1 MFYDAGNLELR
12 QGDLTYSLEC
22 IENAATEIAG
32 KGKKILALG
41 GEHLVTYPILKT
53 MKKHFRN
60 IKIVHFDAH
69 CDLRDEYEGQKL
81 SHATVMK
88 RVKELGGSEIF
99 QIGIRSGTRGEFE
112 ELFPIDSPTSLV
124 ASLSRNTPI
133 YVTFDMDVFDPSLVA
148 GVTTPEP
155 GGLTFKEVMEYFS
168 VLKGMNIVGAD
179 IVELAPDYDTTFVSS
194 VSAAKV
200 AREMLMLLHS

>member
-1 MFYDAGNLELR
+1 
-12 QGDLTYSLEC
+12 
-22 IENAATEIAG
+22 
-32 KGKKILALG
+32 
-41 GEHLVTYPILKT
+41 
-53 MKKHFRN
+53 
-60 IKIVHFDAH
+60 
-69 CDLRDEYEGQKL
+69 
-81 SHATVMK
+81 
-88 RVKELGGSEIF
+88 
-99 QIGIRSGTRGEFE
+99 
-112 ELFPIDSPTSLV
+112 
-124 ASLSRNTPI
+124 
-133 YVTFDMDVFDPSLVA
+133 MDVFDPSLVA